1 MRFSFDFNDTPHRIY
16 GIWPMTPF
24 PLEVSIYGV
33 CAHSCAYC
41 VPPETKITMADLS
54 HKQIGDIKIGDTVL
68 GWGQDNEQSKY
79 RRFAKSTV
87 EQIFR
92 KEAPIYRITL
102 DDAPDVYCT
111 ADHYWYTGRPSRA
124 YGRGKKDYE
133 YQPLINPAT
142 GLLYEGA
149 KLLRL
154 AWYREAPDTDIMS
167 EDYALGYIRG
177 YAEGDGTYLPQR
189 TWRFASTDLEP
200 LLRLKEYS
208 SRLFGLEL
216 PEMTSYPKVK
226 ESNKD
231 MTAIILPVSHPLNS
245 IINGFDLETW
255 NYWAGWLGGMYDAEG
270 SCSGALRIGQSREKN
285 AYYYYKIERAL
296 RILGFGYAGEEK
308 AIRLYGGHGE
318 MARFCAVTRPA
329 IERKQNPLLGES
341 LKHKLSRHKVLNAEC
356 VGTGEVVAMRTS
368 THNYIAGGY
377 FSRNCFSN
385 LGRAG
390 ANRKPH
396 TKNSLQTLINGFE
409 RARRDEYS
417 PIGFFLREKYPI
429 CFSNTTDPFM
439 PQEKAFRCS
448 EAFMKYAKA
457 NGLPLFIQ
465 TKGGIL
471 YEERERYIDYLVPGK
486 DVVYMTLTTL
496 DDELIKKIEPGAPT
510 ATERLKLTEYLASH
524 DIPVI
529 LAPNPYVKDWIPNE
543 KEYCRIAKD
552 AGARGIWQ
560 THLHLNGTQREV
572 LARENDPLDLAHLV
586 DKVDAAHMNRQV
598 KDWYIAAESVG
609 LDIYTN
615 QNFAPYF
622 GNREKHEEAANP
634 AWLGGKVFDYV
645 MKIPKFL
652 NRLAYRGR
660 SVYDED
666 FKPVTPD
673 YVIPYS
679 WGGIEALLRVQ
690 NCPNPTLNVSDFWYP
705 YNTKIGADRQEFAH
719 TLGKRNTLYNILRYF
734 FNHPW
739 ENNAFSF
746 THMHLITVG
755 DNGAR
760 MVLDNGDMIYTFYP
774 FNRYE
779 KIQAYDGY
787 LLDNENPPKGE
798 YLFLDS
804 ITDED
809 MAYLWGEYMS

>member
-41 VPPETKITMADLS
+41 NEANQEVLMYNGHLRKLKDI
-54 HKQIGDIKIGDTVL
+54 KVGDIVMGWTSEIYASQRRFCPSTVEEVFTRRANVKKISLVNGTTLVCTPEHNWYTHKSGENPYRRVTLETGNAPRADAYLITQAWDSDHDEMYKGDTV
-68 GWGQDNEQSKY
+68 NNH
-79 RRFAKSTV
+79 
-87 EQIFR
+87 
-92 KEAPIYRITL
+92 ITF
-102 DDAPDVYCT
+102 T
-111 ADHYWYTGRPSRA
+111 S
-124 YGRGKKDYE
+124 
-133 YQPLINPAT
+133 ISN
-142 GLLYEGA
+142 
-149 KLLRL
+149 
-154 AWYREAPDTDIMS
+154 M
-167 EDYALGYIRG
+167 ED
-177 YAEGDGTYLPQR
+177 
-189 TWRFASTDLEP
+189 
-200 LLRLKEYS
+200 
-208 SRLFGLEL
+208 
-216 PEMTSYPKVK
+216 
-226 ESNKD
+226 
-231 MTAIILPVSHPLNS
+231 
-245 IINGFDLETW
+245 
-255 NYWAGWLGGMYDAEG
+255 
-270 SCSGALRIGQSREKN
+270 
-285 AYYYYKIERAL
+285 
-296 RILGFGYAGEEK
+296 AGE
-308 AIRLYGGHGE
+308 AD
-318 MARFCAVTRPA
+318 VV
-329 IERKQNPLLGES
+329 S
-341 LKHKLSRHKVLNAEC
+341 L
-356 VGTGEVVAMRTS
+356 RTS
-368 THNYIAGGY
+368 THNYIVNRTL
-377 FSRNCFSN
+377 SRNCFSN

-448 EAFMKYAKA
+448 EAFMKYAKT

-560 THLHLNGTQREV
+560 THLHLNETQREV

-598 KDWYIAAESVG
+598 KDWYIAAEAVG

-660 SVYDED
+660 PAYDED

-746 THMHLITVG
+746 TKMNLITVG

-760 MVLDNGDMIYTFYP
+760 MILDSGDMIYTFYP
-774 FNRYE
+774 FDRYNT
-779 KIQAYDGY
+779 ITAYDGRY
-787 LLDNENPPKGE
+787 LEDEQPPKGE

-804 ITDED
+804 LTDED
-809 MAYLWGEYMS
+809 IAYLWGEYMS

>member
-24 PLEVSIYGV
+24 PLEVSIYGTCSHV
-33 CAHSCAYC
+33 CRYC
-41 VPPETKITMADLS
+41 
-54 HKQIGDIKIGDTVL
+54 
-68 GWGQDNEQSKY
+68 
-79 RRFAKSTV
+79 FA
-87 EQIFR
+87 
-92 KEAPIYRITL
+92 
-102 DDAPDVYCT
+102 
-111 ADHYWYTGRPSRA
+111 
-124 YGRGKKDYE
+124 
-133 YQPLINPAT
+133 
-142 GLLYEGA
+142 
-149 KLLRL
+149 
-154 AWYREAPDTDIMS
+154 
-167 EDYALGYIRG
+167 
-177 YAEGDGTYLPQR
+177 
-189 TWRFASTDLEP
+189 
-200 LLRLKEYS
+200 
-208 SRLFGLEL
+208 
-216 PEMTSYPKVK
+216 
-226 ESNKD
+226 
-231 MTAIILPVSHPLNS
+231 
-245 IINGFDLETW
+245 
-255 NYWAGWLGGMYDAEG
+255 
-270 SCSGALRIGQSREKN
+270 
-285 AYYYYKIERAL
+285 
-296 RILGFGYAGEEK
+296 
-308 AIRLYGGHGE
+308 
-318 MARFCAVTRPA
+318 
-329 IERKQNPLLGES
+329 
-341 LKHKLSRHKVLNAEC
+341 
-356 VGTGEVVAMRTS
+356 
-368 THNYIAGGY
+368 
-377 FSRNCFSN
+377 N

-471 YEERERYIDYLVPGK
+471 YEERERYINYLVPGK

-560 THLHLNGTQREV
+560 THLHLNETQREV

-652 NRLAYRGR
+652 NRLAYGGR
-660 SVYDED
+660 SAYDED

-679 WGGIEALLRVQ
+679 WGGHRGAV
-690 NCPNPTLNVSDFWYP
+690 TS
-705 YNTKIGADRQEFAH
+705 TK
-719 TLGKRNTLYNILRYF
+719 L
-734 FNHPW
+734 P
-739 ENNAFSF
+739 
-746 THMHLITVG
+746 
-755 DNGAR
+755 
-760 MVLDNGDMIYTFYP
+760 
-774 FNRYE
+774 
-779 KIQAYDGY
+779 
-787 LLDNENPPKGE
+787 
-798 YLFLDS
+798 
-804 ITDED
+804 
-809 MAYLWGEYMS
+809 